1 MAYDFIE
8 PEEDGAGDP
17 AEQLA
22 EDTLDPEELPLDDED
37 EPLAGGD

>member
-17 AEQLA
+17 
-22 EDTLDPEELPLDDED
+22 D
-37 EPLAGGD
+37 AGSVDSCDYRRD